1 MSDMEHNK
9 GRLIRTGI
17 DLELYD
23 EDAIEELYE
32 NDIVII
38 DGEAYK
44 VEWGVEDGSI
54 GTDTWHY
61 DALGRVEQVM
71 VVGTIMADEPSQ
83 DDRTLLSH
91 GDIARCRAY
100 DQKLKDKHGHVE
112 ILKNE

>member
-9 GRLIRTGI
+9 GRLIPTGI

-44 VEWGVEDGSI
+44 VEWEIECGELYDFAYVDQHEDGSI
-54 GTDTWHY
+54 SFNTWHY
-61 DALGRVEQVM
+61 NGAAHWTEIVENALNE
-71 VVGTIMADEPSQ
+71 
-83 DDRTLLSH
+83 
-91 GDIARCRAY
+91 
-100 DQKLKDKHGHVE
+100 KD
-112 ILKNE
+112 